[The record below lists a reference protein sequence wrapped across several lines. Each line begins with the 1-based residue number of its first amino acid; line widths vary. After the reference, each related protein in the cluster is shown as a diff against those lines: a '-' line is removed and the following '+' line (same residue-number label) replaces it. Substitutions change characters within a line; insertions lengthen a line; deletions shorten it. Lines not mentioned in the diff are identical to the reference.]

1 LDPATAGEPA
11 TVDQIASAAVG
22 LAHVVRDCI
31 LELLSECFVTHTLRM
46 TGGQHVP
53 GPPGD
58 AQYVTRRALKY
69 FSDLSGGQSHVRR
82 EDDGNSLVVCEG
94 PEVRDDWF
102 SGGNGRGAIDQLN
115 ALPVFPRQVHR
126 CAGCLHYG
134 PEGLQTQM
142 WQPTP
147 SSVQP
152 REDELDNPIG
162 LHRITREQVGCGLD
176 ERTLR
181 LDYSGVL
188 LIADRRHVSPLP

>member
-1 LDPATAGEPA
+1 WCGLRSRWMHGLDQDDSSDNQHYRSESCRASLDPATAGEPA

-53 GPPGD
+53 GPPRH
-58 AQYVTRRALKY
+58 AQYAPRRALKY

-102 SGGNGRGAIDQLN
+102 SGGEGRGA
-115 ALPVFPRQVHR
+115 
-126 CAGCLHYG
+126 
-134 PEGLQTQM
+134 M
-142 WQPTP
+142 
-147 SSVQP
+147 
-152 REDELDNPIG
+152 
-162 LHRITREQVGCGLD
+162 
-176 ERTLR
+176 ERAT
-181 LDYSGVL
+181 
-188 LIADRRHVSPLP
+188 